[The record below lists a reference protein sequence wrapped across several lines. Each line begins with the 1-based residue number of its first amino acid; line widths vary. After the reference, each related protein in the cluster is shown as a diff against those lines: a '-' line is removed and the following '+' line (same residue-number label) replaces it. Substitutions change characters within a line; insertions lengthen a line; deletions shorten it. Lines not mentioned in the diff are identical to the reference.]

1 MSIMSYDME
10 PMLDLFIYETEQQL
24 EKLEEL
30 TINAED
36 EGEFGSESI
45 QDIFR
50 SMHTI
55 KGSAA
60 MMLFDQIS
68 TLAHILE
75 DLFDLMRHDKVEVNT
90 KQVADFVLE
99 TVDYIK
105 HGLERIQS
113 GEREEKSSEALRE
126 KIREYIADITG
137 EERAEKVEP
146 VKSEQYFIPSLSE
159 DESTFQYEVIIWFAS
174 DTMMENV
181 RGYTLMNAVQAFA
194 ISIDCYPVDLLDE
207 EKSDEVIAD
216 IQQNGFHM
224 YIKSNEESQVIRD
237 YLTGY
242 PYVERFEI
250 IESSKKVP
258 EDTTIEILLDDEEQK
273 VVTEDTDKREENESV
288 EPNKKEEKT
297 EDKLP
302 KNKGID
308 PQPQQKPSTKRKA
321 DKMISV
327 HVEKL
332 DRLMDLV
339 GELVVSESMVSR
351 NDVIASLEDASIEKA
366 IQQHRKI
373 INDVQDVAMS
383 IRMVPVSGV
392 FQKMKRLVRDVSNKM
407 DKQIEL
413 IILGEQTEVDKNII
427 DKLSDPL
434 MHLIR
439 NSCDHG
445 IEDAEGRKAAGKFA
459 RGRIVLEAKNA
470 GGDVLI
476 IVEDDGKGL
485 DSERIYN
492 KAIENDMI
500 SASDPRPTDEELYTY
515 IFKAGFSTKEE
526 VSEYSGR
533 GVGMDVAVKNIERL
547 GGSIS
552 VVSEQGKGTRF
563 TIKIPLTLSIID
575 GMKIR
580 VGSRYFIL
588 PITTIQQS
596 FKVEE
601 DQYIC
606 DPQDNEMILLRGK
619 AHQLVRLN
627 TTYGIDN
634 ALDDVNE
641 GIIIMVGS
649 ENNIKAVFADE
660 LLGEQQVVVK
670 PLPSYLEHVEG
681 ITGCAIL
688 GDGGISLILDQE
700 GLFRHK

>member
-1 MSIMSYDME
+1 MSYDME

-36 EGEFGSESI
+36 EGNFDGESI

-50 SMHTI
+50 AMHTI

-75 DLFDLMRHDKVEVNT
+75 DLFDLMRHEKVEVDT
-90 KQVADFVLE
+90 KTVADFVLE

-105 HGLERIQS
+105 GGLERIQN
-113 GEREEKSSEALRE
+113 GEREEESSEVIRE
-126 KIREYIADITG
+126 KIHEYIAVITG
-137 EERAEKVEP
+137 EEAEEKVES
-146 VKSEQYFIPSLSE
+146 VKSEQYFIPSLAE
-159 DESTFQYEVIIWFAS
+159 DDSTFNYEVVIWFAS

-194 ISIDCYPVDLLDE
+194 MSIDCYPVDLLDE
-207 EKSDEVIAD
+207 DKSEDVIKE
-216 IQQNGFHM
+216 IKKNGFHM

-250 IESSKKVP
+250 IESVKEANNNEPIAIV
-258 EDTTIEILLDDEEQK
+258 LDDDEQEQGDIEEHVDLPSEGHKQA
-273 VVTEDTDKREENESV
+273 S
-288 EPNKKEEKT
+288 KEEKSSQ
-297 EDKLP
+297 KSQQQLA
-302 KNKGID
+302 KQGAS
-308 PQPQQKPSTKRKA
+308 QKPPIKRKA

-327 HVEKL
+327 NVEKL

-351 NDVIASLEDASIEKA
+351 NDVIASLENADIEKA

-392 FQKMKRLVRDVSNKM
+392 FQKMKRLVRDVANKM

-427 DKLSDPL
+427 EKLSDPL

-445 IEDAEGRKAAGKFA
+445 IENSQKRKEVGKLE

-485 DSERIYN
+485 DSDGIYK
-492 KAIENDMI
+492 KAIENNMI
-500 SASDPRPTDEELYTY
+500 SESDLRPSEQELFTY

-596 FKVEE
+596 FKVEA

-606 DPQDNEMILLRGK
+606 DPQNNEMILLRGK
-619 AHQLVRLN
+619 AHELVRLN
-627 TTYGIDN
+627 ATYNIDN
-634 ALDDVNE
+634 ALDDVRE

-649 ENNIKAVFADE
+649 ENNIKAIFADE

-670 PLPSYLEHVEG
+670 PLPSYLQHVDG

-700 GLFRHK
+700 GLFRHS